1 MRSTLYGLAA
11 LPLAAHALEFID
23 DAIAQQNGIMRY
35 TLTTSKG
42 ATSKHLHRR
51 QDSAD
56 LQSQQTGYFY
66 SIQLEIGTPPQA
78 VSVNFDTGSSELWVN
93 PVCSKAT
100 DPAFCKTFGQYNLS
114 TTYVD
119 AKAPGG
125 IKYGTGFVDFNY
137 GYDYVQLGSLRINQQ
152 VFGVATDSE
161 FASVGILGAGPDLSG
176 WTSPYP
182 FVIDNLVKQ
191 GFIKSRA
198 FSLDIRGLDSD
209 RGSVTYGG
217 IDIKKFSGPLAKKPI
232 IPAAQSPD
240 GYTRYWVN
248 MDGMSIT
255 KEDGSKLE
263 IFDKPNG
270 QPVLLDSGYTVSTLP
285 GPLMDKILE
294 GFPSARLES
303 TSGDYIVDCD
313 IIDTPGRVNF
323 KFGNVVV
330 DVEYRDF
337 IWQQPDLGICKLGV
351 SQDDNFPVLGDTFLR
366 AAYVVFDWDN
376 QDIHIAANEDCGT
389 ELIPIGSG
397 PDAVPASAIGK
408 CSPSVKNGATTSAAE
423 TTATSAAATTSELAT
438 TTSEAATTS
447 AAAETTSVP
456 LTTAPA
462 TTGALPTTSHRF
474 SNGTAPYPI
483 PSLSSAAAA
492 YPVPSLSSAA
502 AAYPVPS
509 LSSAA
514 AAGSSTVLSES
525 STDAAAPG
533 TTSAAAASGTDSG
546 SGAATTPSA
555 TYTSTFTTTNVYTVT
570 SCPPSV
576 TNCPVG
582 HVTTEIVTS
591 YTTWCPVENGP
602 HPTAPPRP
610 AAPEI
615 TATFTLPNTYTCSQ
629 GKDTCSNPQT
639 APHVIVVTPIVTQTA
654 PVVIPGAAVPTSSSV
669 AASSPVSPSVVPSP
683 TAPVATSPA
692 QSAYYPPP
700 PPPEHAVSSPAASA
714 PAITPAP
721 VPFPTGGLTTVIAP
735 GSTGVPSQPAQS
747 GLPPVPAGAAGFRA
761 PAMVALLAGAVAAAL
776 L

>member
-11 LPLAAHALEFID
+11 LPLAAQALEFID
-23 DAIAQQNGIMRY
+23 DTVAQQNGIMRY
-35 TLTTSKG
+35 TLTTTKG

-56 LQSQQTGYFY
+56 LMSQQTGYFY

-100 DPAFCKTFGQYNLS
+100 DPAFCKTFGQYNHS
-114 TTYVD
+114 TTFVD

-240 GYTRYWVN
+240 GYTRYWVH

-255 KEDGSKLE
+255 KEDGSKFE

-294 GFPSARLES
+294 AFPSARLES

-330 DVEYRDF
+330 DVEYKDF

-376 QDIHIAANEDCGT
+376 QEVHIAANEDCGD

-397 PDAVPASAIGK
+397 PDAIPASAIGK
-408 CSPSVKNGATTSAAE
+408 CSPSVKTDTTTSVAE
-423 TTATSAAATTSELAT
+423 TTATSAAASTSELAAT
-438 TTSEAATTS
+438 TSEAATTSSEAATTS

-456 LTTAPA
+456 LNTAPA
-462 TTGALPTTSHRF
+462 TTGLLPTTSHRF

-492 YPVPSLSSAA
+492 AS
-502 AAYPVPS
+502 
-509 LSSAA
+509 
-514 AAGSSTVLSES
+514 SSTVPSES
-525 STDAAAPG
+525 STGAAAAG
-533 TTSAAAASGTDSG
+533 TTSAATGSGSG
-546 SGAATTPSA
+546 SGAATTASP

-582 HVTTEIVTS
+582 HVTTEVVVA

-602 HPTAPPRP
+602 HPTAPPKP

-629 GKDTCSNPQT
+629 GKNTCSNPKT
-639 APHVIVVTPIVTQTA
+639 APNVIVVTPIVTQTA
-654 PVVIPGAAVPTSSSV
+654 PVVIPGVAPPTPSV
-669 AASSPVSPSVVPSP
+669 VASSPASPSVVPSP

-700 PPPEHAVSSPAASA
+700 PPPEHAVSTPVANPPAV
-714 PAITPAP
+714 TPAP
-721 VPFPTGGLTTVIAP
+721 APFPSGGLTTVIAP

-761 PAMVALLAGAVAAAL
+761 PAAVALLAGAVAAAL

>member
-23 DAIAQQNGIMRY
+23 DTVAQQNGIMRY

-56 LQSQQTGYFY
+56 LLSQQTGYFY

-100 DPAFCKTFGQYNLS
+100 DPAFCKTFGQYNAS
-114 TTYVD
+114 TTFVD

-217 IDIKKFSGPLAKKPI
+217 IDVKKFSGPLAKKPI

-248 MDGMSIT
+248 MDGMSVT
-255 KEDGSKLE
+255 KDDGSKFE

-294 GFPSARLES
+294 AFPSARLES

-313 IIDTPGRVNF
+313 IIDSPGRVNF
-323 KFGNVVV
+323 KFGSVVV
-330 DVEYRDF
+330 DVEYKDF

-408 CSPSVKNGATTSAAE
+408 CSPSVKTDATTSAAG
-423 TTATSAAATTSELAT
+423 TTATSAAASTSELAT
-438 TTSEAATTS
+438 TSSEAATTS
-447 AAAETTSVP
+447 ATAETTSVP

-462 TTGALPTTSHRF
+462 TSGLLPTTSHRF

-492 YPVPSLSSAA
+492 
-502 AAYPVPS
+502 
-509 LSSAA
+509 
-514 AAGSSTVLSES
+514 AGSSTALSES
-525 STDAAAPG
+525 STGAAAPG
-533 TTSAAAASGTDSG
+533 TTSAASG
-546 SGAATTPSA
+546 SGAATTVPS
-555 TYTSTFTTTNVYTVT
+555 TYTSTFTTHNVYTVT

-582 HVTTEIVTS
+582 HVTTEVVVA

-602 HPTAPPRP
+602 HPTAPPKP

-615 TATFTLPNTYTCSQ
+615 TATFTLPNTYTCRQ
-629 GKDTCSNPQT
+629 GKNTCSNPQT
-639 APHVIVVTPIVTQTA
+639 APNVIVVTPIVTQTA
-654 PVVIPGAAVPTSSSV
+654 PVVIPGVAAPTSSV
-669 AASSPVSPSVVPSP
+669 AVASSPASPSVVPSP

-692 QSAYYPPP
+692 PSAYSPPP
-700 PPPEHAVSSPAASA
+700 PPPEHAVSSPAASP
-714 PAITPAP
+714 PAVTPAP
-721 VPFPTGGLTTVIAP
+721 VPFPSGGLTTVVAP

-747 GLPPVPAGAAGFRA
+747 GLPPVPAGAAGFRV

>member
-23 DAIAQQNGIMRY
+23 DTVAQQNGIMRY

-56 LQSQQTGYFY
+56 LLSQQTGYFY

-100 DPAFCKTFGQYNLS
+100 DPAFCKTFGQYNAS
-114 TTYVD
+114 TTFVD

-217 IDIKKFSGPLAKKPI
+217 IDVKKFSGPLAKKPI

-248 MDGMSIT
+248 MDGMSVT
-255 KEDGSKLE
+255 KDDGSKFE

-294 GFPSARLES
+294 AFPSARLES

-313 IIDTPGRVNF
+313 IIDSPGRVNF
-323 KFGNVVV
+323 KF
-330 DVEYRDF
+330 
-337 IWQQPDLGICKLGV
+337 
-351 SQDDNFPVLGDTFLR
+351 
-366 AAYVVFDWDN
+366 
-376 QDIHIAANEDCGT
+376 
-389 ELIPIGSG
+389 
-397 PDAVPASAIGK
+397 
-408 CSPSVKNGATTSAAE
+408 
-423 TTATSAAATTSELAT
+423 
-438 TTSEAATTS
+438 
-447 AAAETTSVP
+447 
-456 LTTAPA
+456 
-462 TTGALPTTSHRF
+462 
-474 SNGTAPYPI
+474 
-483 PSLSSAAAA
+483 
-492 YPVPSLSSAA
+492 
-502 AAYPVPS
+502 
-509 LSSAA
+509 
-514 AAGSSTVLSES
+514 
-525 STDAAAPG
+525 
-533 TTSAAAASGTDSG
+533 
-546 SGAATTPSA
+546 
-555 TYTSTFTTTNVYTVT
+555 
-570 SCPPSV
+570 
-576 TNCPVG
+576 
-582 HVTTEIVTS
+582 
-591 YTTWCPVENGP
+591 
-602 HPTAPPRP
+602 
-610 AAPEI
+610 
-615 TATFTLPNTYTCSQ
+615 
-629 GKDTCSNPQT
+629 
-639 APHVIVVTPIVTQTA
+639 
-654 PVVIPGAAVPTSSSV
+654 
-669 AASSPVSPSVVPSP
+669 
-683 TAPVATSPA
+683 
-692 QSAYYPPP
+692 
-700 PPPEHAVSSPAASA
+700 
-714 PAITPAP
+714 
-721 VPFPTGGLTTVIAP
+721 
-735 GSTGVPSQPAQS
+735 
-747 GLPPVPAGAAGFRA
+747 
-761 PAMVALLAGAVAAAL
+761 
-776 L
+776 

>member
-1 MRSTLYGLAA
+1 MRSTRYALAA

-23 DAIAQQNGIMRY
+23 DTIAQQSGIMRY

-56 LQSQQTGYFY
+56 LHAQETGYFY

-100 DPAFCKTFGQYNLS
+100 DPAFCETFGRYNLS
-114 TTYVD
+114 TTFVD
-119 AKAPGG
+119 TKAPGG

-182 FVIDNLVKQ
+182 FVIDNLAKQ
-191 GFIKSRA
+191 GFIQSRA

-217 IDIKKFSGPLAKKPI
+217 IDVKKFSGPLAKKPI
-232 IPAAQSPD
+232 IPAADSPD
-240 GYTRYWVN
+240 GYTRYWVY

-255 KEDGSKLE
+255 KEDGSKFE

-294 GFPSARLES
+294 AFPSAHLES
-303 TSGDYIVDCD
+303 SSGDYIVDCD
-313 IIDTPGRVNF
+313 VIDTPGRVNF

-330 DVEYRDF
+330 DVEYKDF

-389 ELIPIGSG
+389 QLIPIGSG
-397 PDAVPASAIGK
+397 PDAVPASAIGL
-408 CSPSVKNGATTSAAE
+408 CSSSTDTTATTSAEA
-423 TTATSAAATTSELAT
+423 TTATSAAASTSELAT
-438 TTSEAATTS
+438 TTSEAASTS
-447 AAAETTSVP
+447 AATETASVP

-462 TTGALPTTSHRF
+462 SSGFVPTTSHRF
-474 SNGTAPYPI
+474 GNGTA
-483 PSLSSAAAA
+483 L
-492 YPVPSLSSAA
+492 
-502 AAYPVPS
+502 YPVPS

-525 STDAAAPG
+525 STGAAAAG
-533 TTSAAAASGTDSG
+533 TTTSAATGTGSGSG
-546 SGAATTPSA
+546 SGAATTPA
-555 TYTSTFTTTNVYTVT
+555 PTYTSTFTKTNVYTVT

-582 HVTTEIVTS
+582 HVTTEVVMS
-591 YTTWCPVENGP
+591 YTTWCPVEDGP
-602 HPTAPPRP
+602 HPTAPPKP

-629 GKDTCSNPQT
+629 GKDSCSNPQT

-654 PVVIPGAAVPTSSSV
+654 PVEIPSCNTCGAAAVVPTSSVV
-669 AASSPVSPSVVPSP
+669 ASTPALTSVVPSP

-692 QSAYYPPP
+692 QSASYPAPPP
-700 PPPEHAVSSPAASA
+700 PPPQHAVSSPAVNP
-714 PAITPAP
+714 PAVTPAP
-721 VPFPTGGLTTVIAP
+721 VPHTTGGLTTVIAP
-735 GSTGVPSQPAQS
+735 GSTGLPSQPAQS

-761 PAMVALLAGAVAAAL
+761 PAMVALLAGAAAAAL